1 MPKYTDL
8 ATKTGDRVLSL
19 IGDAQGVVVSAVSTV
34 SSAIGSVIPEL
45 PALPLAENVPAPREL
60 VDDYFSFAERALKQ
74 QKTYAKDLVKA
85 LEPVSTKILPNGKKS
100 VKAAPK
106 AAATA

>member
-1 MPKYTDL
+1 MTKYTDL
-8 ATKTGDRVLSL
+8 ANKTGDRVLSV
-19 IGDAQGVVVSAVSTV
+19 ISDAQGAVVSAVSTV
-34 SSAIGSVIPEL
+34 SQFVGSYIPEL
-45 PALPLAENVPAPREL
+45 PALPFADTVPAPREI

-74 QKTYAKDLVKA
+74 QKTYAKDLTKA
-85 LEPVSTKILPNGKKS
+85 IEPVSSKLLGHKKA

>member
-19 IGDAQGVVVSAVSTV
+19 IGDAQDAVVSAVSSV
-34 SSAIGSVIPEL
+34 SSFVGSVIPEL

-60 VDDYFSFAERALKQ
+60 VDDYFSFAEKALKQ
-74 QKTYAKDLVKA
+74 QKTYAKDLTKA
-85 LEPVSTKILPNGKKS
+85 LEPISEKFLSSKKA

>member
-19 IGDAQGVVVSAVSTV
+19 VGDAQGAVVSAVSTV
-34 SSAIGSVIPEL
+34 SQLVGSVIPEL
-45 PALPLAENVPAPREL
+45 PQLPLADAVPAPKEI

-74 QKTYAKDLVKA
+74 QKTYAKDLTKA
-85 LEPVSTKILPNGKKS
+85 LEPISTKLFASKKT

>member
-1 MPKYTDL
+1 MAKYTDL

-19 IGDAQGVVVSAVSTV
+19 IGDAQGAVVSAVSTV

-45 PALPLAENVPAPREL
+45 PAVPLAENVPAPREL

-74 QKTYAKDLVKA
+74 QKTYAKDL
-85 LEPVSTKILPNGKKS
+85 EPISAKIIPNGKKA

>member
-1 MPKYTDL
+1 MTKYQDL
-8 ATKTGDRVLSL
+8 ATKTGDRVLE
-19 IGDAQGVVVSAVSTV
+19 IVGDAQGVVVKGVSTV
-34 SSAIGSVIPEL
+34 SELVGSKLPEL
-45 PALPLAENVPAPREL
+45 PASRVAEYIPTPREI
-60 VDDYFSFAERALKQ
+60 VDDYFAFAERALKQ

-85 LEPVSTKILPNGKKS
+85 FEPISSKLLHKKA

>member
-1 MPKYTDL
+1 MTKYQDF

-19 IGDAQGVVVSAVSTV
+19 VGDAEQAVVKSVATV
-34 SSAIGSVIPEL
+34 SEWVGSILPEMPTTTL
-45 PALPLAENVPAPREL
+45 TENIPAPREI
-60 VDDYFSFAERALKQ
+60 VDEYFAFAERALKQ
-74 QKTYAKDLVKA
+74 RKAYAKDLVKA
-85 LEPVSTKILPNGKKS
+85 FEPISSKLLHKKA